1 MPVPMIHS
9 LAQKSGKSD
18 AEVEAKWEE
27 AKKQVASEYPDIGKD
42 NDRHWELVASITKKM
57 VGLKETVMTNTNLKD
72 LHPSAFHI
80 DGEKKEAFYDKPDS
94 FVKDATAAGANVTD
108 HEDGVHTA
116 HIDGTEIGRYHSSPV
131 AGMANGYGKLSIPA
145 GAAPS
150 TSGNDDLMY
159 MSAGDG
165 AVASGPDSDAL
176 GMMGEATE
184 APASKGSD
192 PKPEGI
198 AANPAGLAPKDKESD
213 EVEDRAEDAG
223 GLAPHVHTSM
233 ESVDFLTLVNEE
245 IAAVGDTAVVMQPF
259 SHADYF
265 EMIGDLT
272 AADPTEVASS
282 WNEASEQVAQTHPEV
297 SPGSDEFQALVAM
310 EVLGTFDDLNDSDEE
325 DDDGGKVGTDVDNL
339 DADAET
345 PVTEAAPGAHL
356 SAKERSK
363 IAKKA
368 RKGKNIGHGGFNKV
382 ADKAAKEYGSKEA
395 GRRVAAA
402 AMWKNAHKESVD
414 ISEELIVEGMSK
426 KHYVPIAAALKNSKE
441 GNKNHAKMCHDMA
454 DIMQKDNPNFDRG
467 RFLHAA
473 GLNEGVYTKGA
484 VGAVAGGAIGAAA
497 GSAAGPAGT
506 VAGGIVGAGYGAA
519 VGVIADAIAALHK
532 HEAAEKDPAKQA
544 KIRAEIA
551 KKQAH
556 LTELKAKQSA
566 HKQSQKNEGVVGAA
580 VGATAGGLVAGPVG
594 AVGGA
599 AIGAAHGSGN
609 SSNSNDEDEENNNAN
624 EAFAPKVDMSTPNPD
639 GVAVD
644 AAAEAPKLVALGN
657 LPQYKNGA
665 LVLAPHVQEATDTLN
680 AQMFSDA
687 RKVIDTYKSVKTKQ
701 QYKSARNLS
710 INFFDKKYTPKQ
722 VPNSIKTDIEN
733 ARVKTLQRLQ
743 SSERDIYSTNELAPH
758 VQEGILSGG
767 PSDEEIDAGKD
778 ETEEANEGVIHA
790 YGAGFTGFA
799 TGFAGSAIQDRIT
812 KLQTKLSNSTDEGD
826 KKVLRAE
833 IAAAKAE
840 HKHLIGK
847 QMNREAVEAP
857 AVTNSTPK
865 PDDVADDA
873 SAEAPK
879 DKKSGPAPEYKAGA
893 LKLAPAVTEAVS
905 AKQRAKTAKIHDA
918 IKRLTALRIQRVNAI
933 KSHTPHAD
941 LTAAINVQK
950 ARIKALR
957 A

>member
-556 LTELKAKQSA
+556 LTELKAKQST
-566 HKQSQKNEGVVGAA
+566 HKQ
-580 VGATAGGLVAGPVG
+580 
-594 AVGGA
+594 
-599 AIGAAHGSGN
+599 AH
-609 SSNSNDEDEENNNAN
+609 

>member
-566 HKQSQKNEGVVGAA
+566 HKQ
-580 VGATAGGLVAGPVG
+580 
-594 AVGGA
+594 
-599 AIGAAHGSGN
+599 AH
-609 SSNSNDEDEENNNAN
+609 

-665 LVLAPHVQEATDTLN
+665 LV
-680 AQMFSDA
+680 
-687 RKVIDTYKSVKTKQ
+687 
-701 QYKSARNLS
+701 
-710 INFFDKKYTPKQ
+710 
-722 VPNSIKTDIEN
+722 
-733 ARVKTLQRLQ
+733 
-743 SSERDIYSTNELAPH
+743 LAPH

>member
-467 RFLHAA
+467 SFLHAA

-566 HKQSQKNEGVVGAA
+566 HKQ
-580 VGATAGGLVAGPVG
+580 
-594 AVGGA
+594 
-599 AIGAAHGSGN
+599 AH
-609 SSNSNDEDEENNNAN
+609 

-665 LVLAPHVQEATDTLN
+665 LV
-680 AQMFSDA
+680 
-687 RKVIDTYKSVKTKQ
+687 
-701 QYKSARNLS
+701 
-710 INFFDKKYTPKQ
+710 
-722 VPNSIKTDIEN
+722 
-733 ARVKTLQRLQ
+733 
-743 SSERDIYSTNELAPH
+743 LAPH

>member
-441 GNKNHAKMCHDMA
+441 GNKNHTKMCHDMA

-556 LTELKAKQSA
+556 LTELKAKQST
-566 HKQSQKNEGVVGAA
+566 HKQ
-580 VGATAGGLVAGPVG
+580 
-594 AVGGA
+594 
-599 AIGAAHGSGN
+599 AH
-609 SSNSNDEDEENNNAN
+609 